1 MGDQLIDLP
10 YLLWLRG
17 EFQARAADQ
26 SAAELAEASFR
37 ESIAVA
43 NRLGAR
49 TLALR
54 ASTSLGRLLAAQ
66 GRKDEARGVV
76 APLLNEFTE
85 GFDTRDLIEAKE
97 IGG

>member
-1 MGDQLIDLP
+1 
-10 YLLWLRG
+10 
-17 EFQARAADQ
+17 
-26 SAAELAEASFR
+26 
-37 ESIAVA
+37 
-43 NRLGAR
+43 
-49 TLALR
+49 LALR

-76 APLLNEFTE
+76 APLLKEFTE